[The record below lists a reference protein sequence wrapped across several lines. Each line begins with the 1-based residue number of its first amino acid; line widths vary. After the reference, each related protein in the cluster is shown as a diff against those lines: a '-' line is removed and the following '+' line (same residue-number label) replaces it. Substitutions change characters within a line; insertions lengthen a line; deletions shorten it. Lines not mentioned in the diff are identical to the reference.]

1 MIPMIS
7 QWTRS
12 LLAAAVAVPMMIPAT
27 AEAGET
33 IPPTDNASAI
43 GALLPA
49 FPGAEGGGMYTT
61 GGRGGSIYEVTNLND
76 SGPGSLRDAV
86 SVGNRTIIFRISGN
100 IHLQSPLKIKGSN
113 LTIAGQT
120 APGDGIAVL
129 DYDTTIDSDNVII
142 RYMRFRLGDAHSTE
156 SDAFG
161 LRKHQNIMIDH
172 CSFSN
177 SVDEVLS
184 PYQNENLTV
193 QWSIASE
200 SMLMSHHS
208 KGRHGYGG
216 IWGGRNV
223 TFHHN
228 LIAHNASRN
237 PRFASDAG
245 DTVDFRNNIIYNWQ
259 FMATYGGENI
269 AANIVGNYYKY
280 GPDTARSVRG
290 MIRDTPSA
298 TSQWYIDGNHVD
310 GYPELTANNWLS
322 MPDAPPA
329 SRLDE
334 PVTMPNPIQTESAE
348 QAYISVLAEAGATL
362 PKRDSIDARIMNEVS
377 QRSGRMLNSPAEAGG
392 YPEML
397 SIAAPVDQDHDG
409 IPDDWEI
416 ERGLNPTD
424 ASDSLL
430 MGTDG
435 YTHLENYLN
444 ELADHDTSLNPV
456 VNIRTPEKDQLI
468 QANQS
473 LTVTAD
479 AYDLDGSIVSVDF
492 YAGNKRIGRDTTA
505 PYEYR
510 WDAVPEGTHYITARA
525 VDNAGTATSS
535 STITLHVVGPEADD
549 PWTTADIGQVGVHGT
564 ATAWADRLI
573 VRGSGRYGEG
583 DSLSTSQRRDD
594 FSLTYQKLTGD
605 FEMISR
611 IDRQSRIDN
620 NAQAG
625 MMIRSSLDADA
636 QMVALTQSTVKYGQ
650 AGRFIHRL
658 NPGAKA
664 VDKQTE
670 DFLAPGYMKLVR
682 TGDTVYAFLSQY
694 GKEWIQAGS
703 VTLPDMP
710 DTIYAGFAADAAAI
724 DNEIHNYNTA
734 QFSDISI
741 RNLEHMPS
749 VPDNVYGTAV
759 NKGIQ
764 IRWTPVA
771 EADTYTVERAN
782 VETGR
787 YTIVADKV
795 QPTEYTDNTAATGQ
809 LYYYRV
815 TAVNAANSSLPSAP
829 VSAAMTSGE
838 PVTAYWALDDFE
850 QDTAG
855 SPPAGYTLEPAHPGT
870 DEYHVLIGNLTPSA
884 DTSSVEHP
892 ALGSQGLILSD
903 SGKETTRITKRFKE
917 QTGQVILDTR
927 IQLNEKA
934 SYDRMLQLLNTP
946 GGYAAVAINA
956 GPQGFSYY
964 ASSKEVRPLGDEI
977 PQPRKWYHIIV
988 IADIASQTADIYMN
1002 DQLVAKK
1009 APFMN
1014 KVATIATFTAQTPE
1028 QEKGNLSLDNVSI
1041 HSPIQ
1046 P

>member
-1 MIPMIS
+1 MNSIIS
-7 QWTRS
+7 CWTRS
-12 LLAAAVAVPMMIPAT
+12 LLAAAVAIPLIIPVA
-27 AEAGET
+27 AEAADT
-33 IPPTDNASAI
+33 SPPADSVSV
-43 GALLPA
+43 ALNRIPA

-61 GGRGGSIYEVTNLND
+61 GGRGGTVYEVTNLDD

-86 SVGNRTIIFRISGN
+86 SAGNRTIIFRVSGN
-100 IHLQSPLKIKGSN
+100 IHLLSPLKIKGSN

-142 RYMRFRLGDAHSTE
+142 RYMRFRLGDAHPTE

-161 LRKHQNIMIDH
+161 LRKHKNIMIDH

-269 AANIVGNYYKY
+269 AANMVGNYYKY

-310 GYPELTANNWLS
+310 GYPDMTADNWLA
-322 MPDAPPA
+322 MPDAPA
-329 SRLDE
+329 AARLSE
-334 PVTMPNPIQTESAE
+334 PVAMPYPIADESAE
-348 QAYISVLAEAGATL
+348 QAYTSVLAEAGATR
-362 PKRDSIDARIMNEVS
+362 PKRDSIDARLMNEVS
-377 QRSGRMLNSPAEAGG
+377 QRSGRMLNSPVEAGG
-392 YPEML
+392 YPELL
-397 SIAAPVDQDHDG
+397 SIPAPEDRDHDG
-409 IPDDWEI
+409 MPDTWEI
-416 ERGLNPTD
+416 QHGLNPVD

-430 MGTDG
+430 IGADG

-444 ELADHDTSLNPV
+444 ELAASGTSVNPA
-456 VNIRTPEKDQLI
+456 VNILTPEPNQLI
-468 QANQS
+468 QADQPF
-473 LTVTAD
+473 TVTAD
-479 AYDLDGSIVSVDF
+479 AYNPDSRIVSVDF
-492 YAGNKRIGRDTTA
+492 YSGDKQLGRDTTA

-510 WDAVPEGTHYITARA
+510 WHNVPEGTHYITARA
-525 VDNAGTATSS
+525 TDDTGTATSS
-535 STITLHVVGPEADD
+535 STIILHAVGPDTEE
-549 PWTTADIGQVGVHGT
+549 PWTTVDIGKVGVHGT
-564 ATAWADRLI
+564 ATAAADHMTI
-573 VRGSGRYGEG
+573 RGSGRYGEG

-594 FSLTYQKLTGD
+594 FSLTYQQLNGD

-611 IDRQSRIDN
+611 IDNQSRIDN

-625 MMIRSSLDADA
+625 MMIRSSLEPDA
-636 QMVALTQSTVKYGQ
+636 QMAALTQSTVKYGQ

-658 NPGAKA
+658 HPGDKA
-664 VDKQTE
+664 IDKQTE

-703 VTLPDMP
+703 VQLPGMP
-710 DTIYAGFAADAAAI
+710 DTVYAGFAADAAAI
-724 DNEIHNYNTA
+724 DNDIHNYNTA

-741 RNLEHMPS
+741 RRLEHMPS

-764 IRWTPVA
+764 IRWAPSA
-771 EADTYTVERAN
+771 EADMYTVERALIEN
-782 VETGR
+782 GR
-787 YTIVADKV
+787 YTVMADKV
-795 QPTEYTDNTAATGQ
+795 KQTEYTDQTAAVGQ

-815 TAVNAANSSLPSAP
+815 TAVNTSSSSLPSVP
-829 VSAAMTSGE
+829 VSAAIASDE
-838 PVTAYWALDDFE
+838 PITAYWALDDFE
-850 QDTAG
+850 QDKAG
-855 SPPAGYTLEPAHPGT
+855 SPPSGYTLEPAHPGT
-870 DEYHVLIGNLTPSA
+870 DEYHVLIGNLLN
-884 DTSSVEHP
+884 SSGNTTAP
-892 ALGSQGLILSD
+892 GRQGLILSD
-903 SGKETTRITKRFKE
+903 AGKETTRITKRFKE
-917 QTGQVILDTR
+917 QTGTVILDTY
-927 IQLNEKA
+927 IQLSETA

-956 GPQGFSYY
+956 GPEGFSYY
-964 ASSKEVRPLGDEI
+964 ASSKEVRPLGDQI
-977 PQPRKWYHIIV
+977 PQPGQWYHIFV
-988 IADIASQTADIYMN
+988 TADIASQTTDIYIN
-1002 DQLVAKK
+1002 NQLVAKK

-1014 KVATIATFTAQTPE
+1014 KVSTIATFTAQTPE
-1028 QEKGNLSLDNVSI
+1028 QDQGNLSLDNLSI
-1041 HSPIQ
+1041 HSLVKP
-1046 P
+1046 

>member
-1 MIPMIS
+1 MNRTI
-7 QWTRS
+7 QLWTRS
-12 LLAAAVAVPMMIPAT
+12 LLAAAIAVPILIPIT
-27 AEAGET
+27 AQAAET
-33 IPPTDNASAI
+33 NPAADPTAVTTARI
-43 GALLPA
+43 PA

-86 SVGNRTIIFRISGN
+86 SAGNRTIVFRISGN
-100 IHLQSPLKIKGSN
+100 IHLKSPLKIKASN

-129 DYDTTIDSDNVII
+129 DYDTTIDSDNIII
-142 RYMRFRLGDAHSTE
+142 RYMRFRLGDAHPTE

-161 LRKHQNIMIDH
+161 LRKHKDIMIDH

-269 AANIVGNYYKY
+269 AANMVGNYYKY

-298 TSQWYIDGNHVD
+298 TSQWYIEGNHVD
-310 GYPELTANNWLS
+310 GYPDLTADNWLS
-322 MPDAPPA
+322 MPDAPAA
-329 SRLDE
+329 SRLSE
-334 PVTMPNPIQTESAE
+334 PVDMPYPIQAESAE
-348 QAYISVLAEAGATL
+348 QAYESILAEAGAIL
-362 PKRDSIDARIMNEVS
+362 PKRDSIDARIMHEVA

-392 YPEML
+392 YPEL
-397 SIAAPVDQDHDG
+397 QSAEAPADQDHDG
-409 IPDDWEI
+409 MPDAWEIQQGLQPDD
-416 ERGLNPTD
+416 P
-424 ASDSLL
+424 SDSSAISPS
-430 MGTDG
+430 G
-435 YTHLENYLN
+435 YTQLEVYLN
-444 ELADHDTSLNPV
+444 QLAGSGSLNPIV
-456 VNIRTPEKDQLI
+456 SLSTPKKNQLI
-468 QANQS
+468 QADQS
-473 LTVTAD
+473 LSVTAD
-479 AYDLDGSIVSVDF
+479 AYDEDGRIAMVEF
-492 YAGNKRIGRDTTA
+492 YSGSERLGQDTTA

-510 WDAVPEGTHYITARA
+510 WNAVPEGTHYITARA
-525 VDNAGTATSS
+525 IDDTGTAASSSTVVLHAVGPDAVDPWTTVDIGKVGVPGTATSS
-535 STITLHVVGPEADD
+535 GDAMT
-549 PWTTADIGQVGVHGT
+549 
-564 ATAWADRLI
+564 

-611 IDRQSRIDN
+611 IDSQSRFDN

-625 MMIRSSLDADA
+625 MMIRSTLDANA
-636 QMVALTQSTVKYGQ
+636 QMAALTQSTVKYGQ

-658 NPGAKA
+658 QPGDRA
-664 VDKQTE
+664 VEVQTE

-694 GKEWIQAGS
+694 GQEWVQAGS
-703 VTLPDMP
+703 VQLDGLPD
-710 DTIYAGFAADAAAI
+710 TVYAGFAADAASI

-734 QFSDISI
+734 HFSDISI
-741 RNLEHMPS
+741 RELAHMPS
-749 VPDNVYGTAV
+749 VPSNVYGEAI
-759 NKGIQ
+759 NDGIQ
-764 IRWTPVA
+764 IRWTRAA
-771 EADTYTVERAN
+771 EADTYNVERSL
-782 VETGR
+782 VENGR
-787 YTIVADKV
+787 YTTVADTIR
-795 QPTEYTDNTAATGQ
+795 QNEWTDRTAEQGR

-815 TAVNAANSSLPSAP
+815 TAIHEENASLPSAP
-829 VSAAMTSGE
+829 VSAGLTSQQ

-850 QDTAG
+850 QDQIG
-855 SPPAGYTLEPAHPGT
+855 KPPIGYTLEPAHPGT
-870 DEYHVLIGNLTPSA
+870 ATNHVLVGNLAASA
-884 DTSSVEHP
+884 GITVGNAVVP
-892 ALGSQGLILSD
+892 GSKGLILSD
-903 SGKETTRITKRFKE
+903 TGKVTTRITKRFKE
-917 QTGQVILDTR
+917 QTGQVVLDTT
-927 IQLNEKA
+927 IQLSAN
-934 SYDRMLQLLNTP
+934 SDYDRMLQLLNTP

-956 GPQGFSYY
+956 DADGFSYY
-964 ASSKEVRPLGDEI
+964 ASSKEVRPLSQQS
-977 PQPRKWYHIIV
+977 PQPGQWYHIRV
-988 IADIASQTADIYMN
+988 IADIASQTADIYIDN
-1002 DQLVAKK
+1002 QLAAEDV
-1009 APFMN
+1009 PFMN
-1014 KVATIATFTAQTPE
+1014 KVSTIATFTAQTPE
-1028 QEKGNLSLDNVSI
+1028 SGSGNLSIDNISI
-1041 HSPIQ
+1041 HSFAVK
-1046 P
+1046 